1 MSTLQVANI
10 HLESTGN
17 NRIQFLGTNS
27 YAIVAGGVNLTTVN
41 TTSMSVNGSIIA
53 NGSITSANL
62 SVRALTTNYT
72 LTNTDS
78 GSVLTVSNTAAT
90 TITVPA
96 DLPVG
101 FRCMVYQIGTGNVI
115 IGNAVGVTLSS
126 RSNVYSC
133 NTRFGSLSVFEYA
146 SNNVIIDGAL
156 G

>member
-27 YAIVAGGVNLTTVN
+27 YAIIAGGVNLTTVN
-41 TTSMSVNGSIIA
+41 TTNMSV

-62 SVRALTTNYT
+62 LVRALTDNYT
-72 LTNTDS
+72 LTNADS
-78 GSVLTVSNTAAT
+78 GAVLTMSNTASR

-115 IGNAVGVTLSS
+115 IGNAAGITLNS
-126 RSNVYSC
+126 RSNIYTC
-133 NTRFGSLSVFEYA
+133 NTRFGSLSIFEYA

>member
-41 TTSMSVNGSIIA
+41 TTNMSV

-62 SVRALTTNYT
+62 LVRALTDNYT
-72 LTNTDS
+72 LTNADS
-78 GSVLTVSNTAAT
+78 GSVLTMSNTAAK

-101 FRCMVYQIGTGNVI
+101 FRCMVYMINTGNVI
-115 IGNAVGVTLSS
+115 IGNSAGVTLNS
-126 RSNVYSC
+126 RSSVYTC
-133 NTRFGSLSVFEYA
+133 NTRFGSLSIFEYA